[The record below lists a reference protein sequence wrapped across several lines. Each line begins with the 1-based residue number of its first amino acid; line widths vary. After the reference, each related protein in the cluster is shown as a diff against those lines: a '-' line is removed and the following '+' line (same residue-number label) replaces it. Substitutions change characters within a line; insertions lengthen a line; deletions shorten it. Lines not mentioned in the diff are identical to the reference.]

1 MSILILNFYPK
12 ILVHFNK
19 WLPSLKSELV
29 MFTRANYVEQFPDYP
44 RVQGFDNYLDSGLV
58 EYKALRLHERDPIT
72 RIIALDEV
80 DIIRAGR
87 LRDRLGIP
95 GQTEAS
101 GVAFRDKLMMK
112 DLVQS
117 HGIPIANYQG
127 LSNVL
132 DLHDFIQAHGFPVV
146 VKPTD
151 GMGSSG
157 VSVLRSWQAVD
168 DFVSGGFPSGLMA
181 ETFVDGPMYEV
192 DGLSVDGAVEFLSV
206 GRYIDGCLAFKDGV
220 GLFLE
225 LVSRDEEI
233 FQRIR
238 QFFLSVWAAFPA
250 PPVTTFHCEV
260 FHTPSD
266 ELVFGEIASRTA
278 GARISEC
285 IRVSYGIDL
294 DKTATQLSVGLPAE
308 DLPAL
313 AQPRVL
319 SAVYL
324 IPKRSAALV
333 RHIDEFPFPWVAE
346 YQPRVKAGTVISGPQ
361 HSVDT
366 IGSVVFIGA
375 NRTELMHHYQDL
387 RTFIDSEVVW
397 A

>member
-1 MSILILNFYPK
+1 MSILILNFYPR
-12 ILVHFNK
+12 ILVHFNE
-19 WLPSLKSELV
+19 WLPGLKSELV
-29 MFTRANYVEQFPDYP
+29 MFTRSNYVEQFPDYP
-44 RVQGFDNYLDSGLV
+44 RLQGFDNYLDSGLV
-58 EYKALRLHERDPIT
+58 ELAALRLHERDPIT
-72 RIIALDEV
+72 HIIALDEV
-80 DIIRAGR
+80 DIVRAGR
-87 LRDRLGIP
+87 LRDRLGIS

-101 GVAFRDKLMMK
+101 GVAFRDKIMMK
-112 DLVQS
+112 DLVQRQ
-117 HGIPIANYQG
+117 GIPTANYQG

-132 DLHDFIQAHGFPVV
+132 DLYDFIVKYGFPVV

-157 VSVLRSWQAVD
+157 VSVLRSWESVD
-168 DFVSGGFPSGLMA
+168 DFVSKGIPSGLMV

-192 DGLSVDGAVEFLSV
+192 DGLSVGGAVEFLSV

-225 LVSRDEEI
+225 LVSPDEEI
-233 FQRIR
+233 FRRIK
-238 QFFLSVWAAFPA
+238 QFFLSVWAAFPV

-266 ELVFGEIASRTA
+266 ELFFGEIASRTA
-278 GARISEC
+278 GARVSEC
-285 IRVSYGIDL
+285 IRVSYGVDL
-294 DKTATQLSVGLPAE
+294 DKTATQLNVGVPAE

-313 AQPRVL
+313 SQPRVM

-324 IPKRSAALV
+324 IPKRSATLV
-333 RHIDEFPFPWVAE
+333 RHIEKFPFSWVAE

-366 IGSVVFIGA
+366 IGSVVFTGA
-375 NRTELMHHYQDL
+375 NRTELMQHYEEL
-387 RTFIDSEVVW
+387 RTFIDLEVVW
-397 A
+397 E